1 MPRTRTGSRRRRFVG
16 VGVGGA
22 LLGVLV
28 ALLFCLP
35 STAVAVETVG
45 APEAVGAAEAVGA
58 PGTAGAA
65 VAVEGI
71 GTVEPA
77 GTVGAQAGAV
87 GGGQGGQTP
96 GCGRGDRDDTGIP
109 PLTPSRGSSVHEL
122 LPALHDARDAAG
134 AWGVAQAVLAVTPDR
149 GPPPVATPSPVDLSV
164 LRV

>member
-35 STAVAVETVG
+35 SAAVAV
-45 APEAVGAAEAVGA
+45 
-58 PGTAGAA
+58 GTAGAA
-65 VAVEGI
+65 ETAVGAAAVGTAGAEAVAVSGY
-71 GTVEPA
+71 
-77 GTVGAQAGAV
+77 
-87 GGGQGGQTP
+87 GGQTP
-96 GCGRGDRDDTGIP
+96 GCGRGGQDDTGIP
-109 PLTPSRGSSVHEL
+109 PITPSRGSSVHEL

-134 AWGVAQAVLAVTPDR
+134 AWGVAQAVLAVTPHR
-149 GPPPVATPSPVDLSV
+149 GPPPVAAPSPVDLSV

>member
-35 STAVAVETVG
+35 SAAVAV
-45 APEAVGAAEAVGA
+45 
-58 PGTAGAA
+58 GTAGAA
-65 VAVEGI
+65 ETAVGAAA
-71 GTVEPA
+71 V
-77 GTVGAQAGAV
+77 GTVGAEAV
-87 GGGQGGQTP
+87 AVSGYGGQTP
-96 GCGRGDRDDTGIP
+96 GCGRGGQDDTGIP
-109 PLTPSRGSSVHEL
+109 PITPSRGSSVHEL

-134 AWGVAQAVLAVTPDR
+134 AWGVAQAVLAVTPHR
-149 GPPPVATPSPVDLSV
+149 GPPPVAAPSPVDLSV

>member
-16 VGVGGA
+16 AGVGGA

-35 STAVAVETVG
+35 SAAVAVGTAGTAGGAAAVETVG
-45 APEAVGAAEAVGA
+45 AE
-58 PGTAGAA
+58 A
-65 VAVEGI
+65 VAVSGY
-71 GTVEPA
+71 
-77 GTVGAQAGAV
+77 
-87 GGGQGGQTP
+87 GGQTP
-96 GCGRGDRDDTGIP
+96 GCGRGDQDDAGIP
-109 PLTPSRGSSVHEL
+109 PITPSRGSSVHEL

-149 GPPPVATPSPVDLSV
+149 GPPPVAAPSPVDLSV